1 MVKGGKH
8 FGGPGFQPGLGSL
21 LAFAQ
26 GEGWGE
32 WNPQTETLGG
42 FYTLYSIP
50 QILIFQ
56 VSLKCVWTEK

>member
-1 MVKGGKH
+1 MENTLELQASSLCWALYQHVPKGG
-8 FGGPGFQPGLGSL
+8 
-21 LAFAQ
+21 A
-26 GEGWGE
+26 GEC

-56 VSLKCVWTEK
+56 GLPQVRLGRKII